1 MSDRP
6 LGMDSYESARW
17 EEIQSWR
24 STAVRGFAARLP
36 EPVRDGATHVAQRA
50 AGLWQKVPGNE
61 ALETALAS
69 AIKGGFD
76 IAMDVT
82 ESTIKERKVLERVT
96 KGLTVEAT
104 SYADLR
110 HFDLAILDKRAPKNA
125 KKRAVLAAGHG
136 AAAGLVAGGATSAGA
151 STGGMGALPAAG
163 VVALA
168 ILSDSA
174 AVSVGSI
181 QGAAYVGVDYGYD
194 PRQPAER
201 AMMLQLLA
209 GTLAADAA
217 KANALFQ
224 VRQLA
229 LDLAARRTVQELSS
243 GALYRMML
251 RIYGALMLD
260 TAKRSLAKG
269 LPVLGVG
276 LGAATNYHMVRRTIV
291 AADHAYPERWLMEKY
306 GAAGGE
312 PLDVDAVEA
321 AVDAAVGDADR
332 HILDRLDHAAA
343 DEESDE

>member
-1 MSDRP
+1 
-6 LGMDSYESARW
+6 
-17 EEIQSWR
+17 
-24 STAVRGFAARLP
+24 
-36 EPVRDGATHVAQRA
+36 
-50 AGLWQKVPGNE
+50 
-61 ALETALAS
+61 
-69 AIKGGFD
+69 
-76 IAMDVT
+76 
-82 ESTIKERKVLERVT
+82 
-96 KGLTVEAT
+96 
-104 SYADLR
+104 
-110 HFDLAILDKRAPKNA
+110 
-125 KKRAVLAAGHG
+125 
-136 AAAGLVAGGATSAGA
+136 
-151 STGGMGALPAAG
+151 MGALPAAG

-181 QGAAYVGVDYGYD
+181 QGAAYVGAHYGYD